1 MVEVLPELID
11 PVALADKGR
20 DMAGVLPLSRF
31 SRLAGLLASTQGEVH
46 LDLSFSKEDRFR
58 IIDAHI
64 VSELLLTCQCCLDV
78 VHWPVDVVVKL
89 AVVRSL
95 DEAARLPDYLEPL
108 LTEQEVMWPGDIAQD
123 ELLLSI
129 PVIPRHDACGL
140 SRKEDATP
148 APEPV
153 STRKNPFA
161 ILSKLKQ

>member
-1 MVEVLPELID
+1 MVEVIPELID

-31 SRLAGLLASTQGEVH
+31 SRLAGLLASTQGEVQ
-46 LDLSFSKEDRFR
+46 LDLSFSREGRFR
-58 IIDAHI
+58 VIEAHI
-64 VSELLLTCQCCLDV
+64 VSELQLTCQCCLEALL
-78 VHWPVDVVVKL
+78 WPVDVVVKL

-95 DEAARLPDYLEPL
+95 DEAVILPDYLEPL
-108 LTEQEVMWPGDIAQD
+108 LMEHEVMWPGDIAQD

-129 PVIPRHDACGL
+129 PAIPRHDACGL
-140 SRKEDATP
+140 SRKEDIVL
-148 APEPV
+148 EPV